1 MVMPDSELRQRV
13 AQRRPKEVPSRKRL
27 GDGTAGRD
35 TSPTPGSVPSA
46 GNERRKRGRGVM
58 GLVAAVAVAAAI
70 GAGAFFGLQG
80 DSADA
85 GVDQIST
92 QESQTLQR
100 EYTAMLASGGI
111 EVDMVG
117 ADEVDQAIESMPVSD
132 QQRTEVY
139 QKVQSGHMRL
149 AWLTLWDT
157 HAQDGDVL
165 RFESDA
171 SLPIEVTALNAPT
184 TLAIPFPATGTVKV
198 TGVVDGGGGITIGLK
213 SGAAQIVWPTMQPGD
228 TLTLPVTPGL

>member
-1 MVMPDSELRQRV
+1 MPDSELRQRV
-13 AQRRPKEVPSRKRL
+13 AQRRPKEVPPRKRL
-27 GDGTAGRD
+27 EDGTAGRD
-35 TSPTPGSVPSA
+35 TSPTPESDPSA

-58 GLVAAVAVAAAI
+58 RLVAAVAVAAAI

-100 EYTAMLASGGI
+100 EYAAMLASGGI

-171 SLPIEVTALNAPT
+171 SLPIEVMALNAPT